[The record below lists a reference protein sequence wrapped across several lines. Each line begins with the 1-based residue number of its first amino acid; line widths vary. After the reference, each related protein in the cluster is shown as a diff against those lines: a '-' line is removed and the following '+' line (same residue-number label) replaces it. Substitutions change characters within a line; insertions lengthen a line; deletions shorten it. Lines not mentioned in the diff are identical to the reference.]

1 MPRFES
7 SRPSKGEKMAENA
20 PMDSL
25 PRRKEAAIGALL
37 SHKTLAEVA
46 RECKISERTL
56 RRWMRSRSFNLRYRR
71 ERNMMLEGVVDALKQ
86 SAVECVE
93 ILLDI
98 ARNKKNPVSA
108 RVSATGRIL
117 DLNFKCH
124 ESLSLE
130 RRLCQLEEMAKEKP

>member
-1 MPRFES
+1 MRSEYDS
-7 SRPSKGEKMAENA
+7 SLRGRKSAENS
-20 PMDSL
+20 PTNSL
-25 PRRKEAAIGALL
+25 TRRKEQAIGSLL
-37 SHKTLAEVA
+37 AHKSMAEVA

-56 RRWMRSRSFNLRYRR
+56 RRWMKNRSFNRRYCR

-130 RRLCQLEEMAKEKP
+130 RRLAQLEQLATEKT